1 MGAASFLVQDRRA
14 DNLEAVSHPLTIWLI
29 GDGKPGHE
37 NQSLGLAEAM
47 ARLRSCEVHRI
58 SLAGERGLWR
68 RLRRAFAL
76 AKSLPRPDLIVAAG
90 HATHGAL
97 LGLSLKYRAK
107 CVVLMR
113 PSLPLAWFDLCLAPE
128 HDFTH
133 ESGRK
138 NLMLTRG
145 AINRVGEGAAGA
157 QGKLVLIGGPSKTH
171 GWDEAGMLDRLRR
184 VCVGDAWELTDSR
197 RTPAGFLDQ
206 LVKDLPQV
214 RLFAHQETAPDWL
227 PAKLNQAAE
236 VWVTEDSVSMV
247 YEALTSGARV
257 GLLPVPRL
265 REDSRVLAGLD
276 LLVREGYLTTF
287 DQWSANPQ
295 LPALPQPLREADR
308 CAAFVLRLFFCEGES

>member
-1 MGAASFLVQDRRA
+1 M
-14 DNLEAVSHPLTIWLI
+14 SHPLTIWLI

-47 ARLRSCEVHRI
+47 GSLRPCEVHRL
-58 SLAGERGLWR
+58 SLAGERGIWR

-90 HATHGAL
+90 HATHLSL
-97 LGLSLKYRAK
+97 LALSLKYRAK
-107 CVVLMR
+107 NVVLMR

-133 ESGRK
+133 EPGRK
-138 NLMLTRG
+138 NLVLTRG
-145 AINRVGEGAAGA
+145 AINRVGEGAVGA
-157 QGKLVLIGGPSKTH
+157 QGRLVLIGGPSKTH
-171 GWDEAGMLDRLRR
+171 GWDAAALLERLRR
-184 VCVGDAWELTDSR
+184 VCVGDGWELTDSR

-206 LVKDLPQV
+206 LAKVLPQV

-227 PAKLNQAAE
+227 PAKLSQAAE
-236 VWVTEDSVSMV
+236 VWVTEDSVSMI

-265 REDSRVLAGLD
+265 REGSRVLAGLD
-276 LLVREGYLTTF
+276 LLVREGCLTTF
-287 DQWSANPQ
+287 DQWAANPE
-295 LPALPQPLREADR
+295 LSALPRPLREADR
-308 CAAFVLRLFFCEGES
+308 CAAFVIRLFFCEGGS